1 MERDRPLSEAIDTVY
16 DVFSRYRRPQRLEA
30 SPAKDNT
37 RIWGMLIA
45 APLRQLS
52 GEQIG
57 PYSGS
62 AIYTIGGVADYKHFL
77 PRILE
82 EAAVGGTWLGTE
94 PEIIAARLN
103 YAAWRAWPK
112 PEGAALLGV
121 FYAGWRCAMR
131 QHPDT
136 GADAESWFC
145 ALAKLGEPLE
155 SLLLEWLEGAAGGK
169 LVQLAD
175 FVRKLNAISALESSE
190 QIYWHDINDEARAK
204 VIVFLTSA
212 AVQAALDFAEGITD
226 EDDLWRVQQ
235 AKQVI
240 EDFASVHRH

>member
-1 MERDRPLSEAIDTVY
+1 MERDRTLSDAIDTVY
-16 DVFSRYRRPQRLEA
+16 DVFSRYLRPQRLEA
-30 SPAKDNT
+30 SPAKDVT
-37 RIWGMLIA
+37 RIWAMLTA

-62 AIYTIGGVADYKHFL
+62 AIYSIGSVADYKHFL

-82 EAAVGGTWLGTE
+82 EASAGGAWLGTE

-103 YAAWRAWPK
+103 YAAWRGWPK
-112 PEGAALLGV
+112 PEGDALLGV
-121 FYAGWRCAMR
+121 FYAGWRCALR

-155 SLLLEWLEGAAGGK
+155 PLLLEWLEDAAGGK

-175 FVRKLNAISALESSE
+175 FVRKLNVISALESSD
-190 QIYWHDINDEARAK
+190 QIYWHDVKDEARAK

-212 AVQAALDFAEGITD
+212 AVQATLAFAEGLTH
-226 EDDLWRVQQ
+226 EDDLWRVQL
-235 AKQVI
+235 AKEVVA
-240 EDFASVHRH
+240 DFTNAHRH